1 MKTKDRIKELR
12 IKNGMTQS
20 ELGVVLGIGQKTVS
34 MIEQGSSNPTL
45 QQIERLTTFFNVSAD
60 YLLFGKQDS
69 ANIIESE
76 ILNVVRSDKS
86 VFDAMVNLVNS
97 RRNVQQLA
105 A

>member
-60 YLLFGKQDS
+60 YLLFGKQDA

-86 VFDAMVNLVNS
+86 VFDAMVSLVNS
-97 RRNVQQLA
+97 RRHVHQLA
-105 A
+105 M